1 MQTDRY
7 QTLLALS
14 EKYNRP
20 PSSYF
25 DDLTD
30 YEAYCFDEASW
41 SVIHS
46 LKEGKALIKK
56 KAYKSFSDFYSK

>member
-14 EKYNRP
+14 KKYRKI
-20 PSSYF
+20 PSSFF

-41 SVIHS
+41 FVINN
-46 LKEGKALIKK
+46 LEEGKPLVKK
-56 KAYKSFSDFYSK
+56 RAYKSFSDFYNK